1 MSRDSESWCAG
12 SESVGESLV
21 SREGP
26 KSPELAEGEGATLSD
41 IAKRGT
47 AKQLRVVTLNLASFF
62 ERDWETRRFETLAWF
77 ERLDADIVCL
87 QEVWETPGGDD
98 NTAKWLVDNDTNHDW
113 HWAFG
118 GCSFTTRGGRE
129 VEFGSA
135 ILSRWPISTHQKWTL
150 PVDGSAKV
158 PSPVYRM
165 ALELLHV
172 RTNGIDVFSTHLAPP
187 PSQAYHRVV
196 QAMFIDEQIKAN
208 ADPAAVIPPIL
219 CGDFNA
225 EPLSDEIRFLSS
237 LATIDGTS
245 TYYQDAWR
253 AAGNTEPGF
262 TWDHRTNAMAR
273 DMLLPPKRLD
283 YIFVGDPFG
292 RADGAGLV
300 EACNLAFHE
309 PITGIDASDHYGV
322 VADIRWTQR
331 EALEG
336 G

>member
-1 MSRDSESWCAG
+1 M
-12 SESVGESLV
+12 
-21 SREGP
+21 
-26 KSPELAEGEGATLSD
+26 SD
-41 IAKRGT
+41 IAERESEGLPKRT
-47 AKQLRVVTLNLASFF
+47 RQLRVATLNLASFF
-62 ERDWETRRFETLAWF
+62 ERDWETRRYETLAWF
-77 ERLDADIVCL
+77 ERLDADVICL
-87 QEVWETPGGDD
+87 QEVWQTEAAD
-98 NTAKWLVDNDTNHDW
+98 NTAGWLVENDTKHDW

-118 GCSFTTRGGRE
+118 GCPFTTRGGRE

-135 ILSRWPISTHQKWTL
+135 ILSRWPIESHEDWTL
-150 PVDGSAKV
+150 PVDASATV

-165 ALELLHV
+165 AMELLHV

-208 ADPAAVIPPIL
+208 ADPAALLPPIL

-237 LATIDGTS
+237 LATIEGTS

-253 AAGNTEPGF
+253 AAGNTDPGC

-283 YIFVGDPFG
+283 YIFVGDPFA

-300 EACNLAFHE
+300 EACDLAFHE

-331 EALEG
+331 AG
-336 G
+336 